1 MPQKCEPISQKDKN
15 MTREERIKAFEQNTI
30 DIIDGIISFNDG
42 SESDLYKK
50 LCDNMHTF
58 KGLKNVYFDTDIML
72 WVVID
77 EEKKIYPIPM
87 IEESGDDGKEWW
99 ELFIPVYQVYVAQRW
114 EKDGFSPLSN
124 EELIKITQHDPDYE
138 FDIDGEIQLK
148 ALRPFELE
156 SDNPK
161 FFINNSWGED
171 NELVIPMST
180 IVAARVKGD
189 AIVVTLFDKDE
200 EEVKT
205 IEVRIST
212 TVNPKSRL

>member
-1 MPQKCEPISQKDKN
+1 
-15 MTREERIKAFEQNTI
+15 MTREERIKAFEQNTV
-30 DIIDGIISFNDG
+30 DIIDGITSFEDG

-50 LCDNMHTF
+50 LCDNIDIF
-58 KGLKNVYFDTDIML
+58 AGLKSVYFDTDIML

-124 EELIKITQHDPDYE
+124 EELLKITKHDPDYE

-161 FFINNSWGED
+161 FFINNSWGEGD
-171 NELVIPMST
+171 ELLIPMST

-205 IEVRIST
+205 IEVRITTST